1 MQYRCKVC
9 RSHTVEIYSIL
20 QLRAIMRSGF
30 LDAPN
35 RDRQYSQYA
44 RSVGHTQH
52 EMVDH
57 A

>member
-1 MQYRCKVC
+1 MQYRCKLC

-20 QLRAIMRSGF
+20 RLRAIMRSGF